1 METDNII
8 CPFCHKEFPLVE
20 AISEKQRAWLEKEFF
35 ARHEKQYEEEK
46 KELKKALTE
55 KIRKDMDSEIKEKEE
70 EIENKSKEL
79 EAYKN
84 QKRQLLKKERELEEA
99 RSAMALEIE
108 ERIAEERKN
117 SSDIRQ
123 KQVKDFELK
132 IKEKE
137 KVIEDLNKQMKL
149 AQQKAEQG
157 SMKLQGEILE
167 LNLEEILIKEFPE
180 DEIKP
185 IAPGKKGAGSI
196 QDT

>member
-70 EIENKSKEL
+70 ELENKSKEL

-108 ERIAEERKN
+108 RKCAGN
-117 SSDIRQ
+117 GRGFLFRTSLTPSRNTGTRKQ
-123 KQVKDFELK
+123 KEPPK
-132 IKEKE
+132 
-137 KVIEDLNKQMKL
+137 
-149 AQQKAEQG
+149 
-157 SMKLQGEILE
+157 
-167 LNLEEILIKEFPE
+167 
-180 DEIKP
+180 
-185 IAPGKKGAGSI
+185 
-196 QDT
+196 